1 MTGITVTLLD
11 KQQTGTDAFNR
22 PICEETP
29 IEVPNVLVAPVSS
42 QEMLDMLNLTGRRA
56 VYQLAIPKGDAHIWE
71 DRRVQFWGRTWR
83 TIGVPISG
91 IDNLIPLNW
100 NTKVSVE
107 SCDE

>member
-11 KQQTGTDAFNR
+11 KQQTGADAFNR
-22 PICEETP
+22 PIYEEVP
-29 IEVPNVLVAPVSS
+29 VEVPNVLVAPVSS

-71 DRRVQFWGRTWR
+71 DRRVQFFGRTWR

-91 IDNLIPLNW
+91 IDNLIPLSW

-107 SCDE
+107 SCDG

>member
-11 KQQTGTDAFNR
+11 KQQTGADSFNR
-22 PICEETP
+22 PIYEETP
-29 IEVPNVLVAPVSS
+29 VEVPNVLVAPVSS

-71 DRRVQFWGRTWR
+71 DRRVQFFGRTWR

-91 IDNLIPLNW
+91 IDDLIPLSW

>member
-11 KQQTGTDAFNR
+11 KRQTGTDAFNR
-22 PICEETP
+22 PIYGEEP
-29 IEVPNVLVAPVSS
+29 IEISNVLVAPVSS

-71 DRRVQFWGRTWR
+71 DRRVQFFGRTWR

-91 IDNLIPLNW
+91 IDNLIPLTW

>member
-11 KQQTGTDAFNR
+11 KRQTGADAFNR
-22 PICEETP
+22 PTYEETP
-29 IEVPNVLVAPVSS
+29 VEVPNVLVAPVSS

-71 DRRVQFWGRTWR
+71 DRRVQFFGRTWR

-91 IDNLIPLNW
+91 IDNLIPLDW

-107 SCDE
+107 SCDG

>member
-1 MTGITVTLLD
+1 MTGITVILLD

-22 PICEETP
+22 PVYTEEP
-29 IEVPNVLVAPVSS
+29 IEISNVLVAPVSS

-71 DRRVQFWGRTWR
+71 DRRVQFFGRTWR
-83 TIGVPISG
+83 TIDVPISG
-91 IDNLIPLNW
+91 IDSLIPLSW